1 MYVLVCKYVHRSWPA
16 GPLKTL
22 LLNFPT
28 VYDDTVVSGGKT
40 FLLLICKVEA
50 ENGKQEKKAA
60 EYLKKIFFFFKKA
73 ALSPLF
79 SEELTLRGNQK
90 CQTIALILQAHG
102 IEWPSVSCSFFFFFF

>member
-1 MYVLVCKYVHRSWPA
+1 MCIDPGLLDHWK
-16 GPLKTL
+16 L

-50 ENGKQEKKAA
+50 ENGKQEKKAV
-60 EYLKKIFFFFKKA
+60 EYLNFFFLKA
-73 ALSPLF
+73 VLFPLF

-102 IEWPSVSCSFFFFFF
+102 IEWASISFSFFFFF